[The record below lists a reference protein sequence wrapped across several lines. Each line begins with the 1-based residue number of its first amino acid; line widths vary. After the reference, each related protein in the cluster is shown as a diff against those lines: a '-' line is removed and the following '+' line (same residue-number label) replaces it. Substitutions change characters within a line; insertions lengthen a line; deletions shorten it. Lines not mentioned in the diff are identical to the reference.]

1 MDENK
6 VAKKITLALKAFGLL
21 AGVLGVVF
29 FFIILVGGGSP
40 EAPRIT
46 SVLAL
51 VLGAFYLVF
60 FFLISEVLRLLVK
73 IEQNTRK
80 EGSYTAE

>member
-6 VAKKITLALKAFGLL
+6 IANKITLALKVFGLL
-21 AGVLGVVF
+21 AAVLGVIF
-29 FFIILVGGGSP
+29 FFIIIIGGGSP

-60 FFLISEVLRLLVK
+60 FFLISEVLRLLIK

-80 EGSYTAE
+80 EGSYSAE